1 MKDLAVLT
9 SAPTRT
15 PRHLVRQR
23 LRLAGAKVREV
34 EQVARALAVV
44 DRHVKTP
51 FATAQRAVKD
61 PAHITEGKARR
72 HERADHAVAKL
83 GRHHGSPP
91 SSIHFGAVDRCSTRR
106 FEPRHVFDDDLHPID
121 GRLKLREL
129 VREFPPAH
137 FTVALDLLTEHRQ
150 CRA

>member
-44 DRHVKTP
+44 DRHVKIP

-91 SSIHFGAVDRCSTRR
+91 SSIHHFIDRLTPRGTVDA
-106 FEPRHVFDDDLHPID
+106 I
-121 GRLKLREL
+121 RLLFKHTFYAIERSLN
-129 VREFPPAH
+129 F
-137 FTVALDLLTEHRQ
+137 
-150 CRA
+150 RA